1 MNALRLTSWDH
12 TSVLRNIRLV
22 ALNARLS
29 LAVSLCVIETLLHE
43 LVNSVGFVLSCAL
56 ILIASL
62 SRTRCRL
69 ADVVSD

>member
-1 MNALRLTSWDH
+1 MNALRLISWDY

-22 ALNARLS
+22 ALNARLL
-29 LAVSLCVIETLLHE
+29 LALSLCVIETLLHE
-43 LVNSVGFVLSCAL
+43 LVNSVGFVLLCAL